1 MAHSSVARVGRDAI
15 SETLGREIVDG
26 AHRPGAVLTL
36 ESLQQRFGVSRT
48 VARDSVKVLESHG
61 LLYSKRR
68 IGLVVTAAEHWD
80 VMSPSVIGWRLASAD
95 ARGAFI
101 ELTQLRIAVETEAA
115 ALAAARRTE
124 VQAQQMLDLAAT
136 MRRLGESEQLTEF
149 ITADIAFHRLMLEA
163 GGNSMFAAL
172 ADVVAEVLTGRTK
185 HGLMPTRPMPEALDA
200 HDGVARAIAD
210 KDPREARRYMEILV
224 DEVRSALE
232 QWAP

>member
-1 MAHSSVARVGRDAI
+1 MANPSVARVGRDAI

-26 AHRPGAVLTL
+26 AHVAGAVFTL

-80 VMSPSVIGWRLASAD
+80 VMSPAVISWRLASAA
-95 ARGAFI
+95 AREAFI

-115 ALAAARRTE
+115 ALAATGRTE
-124 VQAQQMLDLAAT
+124 VQAHQMLDLAAT
-136 MRRLGESEQLTEF
+136 MRRLGESEQLNEF
-149 ITADIAFHRLMLEA
+149 IQADIAFHRLMLRA

-172 ADVVAEVLTGRTK
+172 AEVVAEVLTGRTK

-232 QWAP
+232 E

>member
-1 MAHSSVARVGRDAI
+1 VPQSPAVARVGRNAL

-26 AHRPGAVLTL
+26 AINPGDVLTL
-36 ESLQQRFGVSRT
+36 ESLQQRFAVSRT

-68 IGLVVTAAEHWD
+68 IGLVVMEPEHWD
-80 VMSPSVIGWRLASAD
+80 VFSPAVISWRLASAN

-115 ALAAARRTE
+115 AMAARRRTQE
-124 VQAQQMLDLAAT
+124 QAHRLLELAAT
-136 MRRLGESEQLTEF
+136 MRKLGEAEQLEEF
-149 ITADIAFHRLMLEA
+149 MVADVDFHRLMLKA

-172 ADVVAEVLTGRTK
+172 ADVVAEVLTGRTD

-200 HDGVARAIAD
+200 HDGVARAIAEQN
-210 KDPREARRYMEILV
+210 PFEARRHMEILV

-232 QWAP
+232 E